1 MAQSYYPNEDTYL
14 NIARGLV
21 KGTSSVHKFGAVPA
35 MSQSTT
41 GSIWDVNDTIYPWSA
56 FDTANSVVV
65 SANTNDNGKV
75 LTIVGL
81 DSNYDPLSETVTISA
96 GAATTTNQFKRV
108 FRAYTTS
115 ETNANNINM
124 SVNSTT
130 VARITQGIGQ
140 TLMAVYTVPNGYNG
154 YLKKGVMSAQFGAD
168 ATGNMYVRY
177 GGETAFRVGH
187 SFEVNGAGGQ
197 YNYDFAVPVVI
208 PQKSDIDVRATVR
221 TNNGRYTAA
230 FDIILIKSGLV

>member
-65 SANTNDNGKV
+65 SANINDNGKV

-115 ETNANNINM
+115 GTNANNINM

-130 VARITQGIGQ
+130 VARITEGMGQ
-140 TLMAVYTVPNGYNG
+140 TLMAVYTVPNGYTG
-154 YLKKGVMSAQFGAD
+154 YLKKGVMSSQSGAD

-177 GGETAFRVGH
+177 GGEAAFRVGH
-187 SFEVNGAGGQ
+187 SFEVNGTGGQ
-197 YNYDFAVPVVI
+197 YTYDFSVPVVI

-221 TNNGRYTAA
+221 SNNGRYTAA
-230 FDIILIKSGLV
+230 FDIILIKTGLV